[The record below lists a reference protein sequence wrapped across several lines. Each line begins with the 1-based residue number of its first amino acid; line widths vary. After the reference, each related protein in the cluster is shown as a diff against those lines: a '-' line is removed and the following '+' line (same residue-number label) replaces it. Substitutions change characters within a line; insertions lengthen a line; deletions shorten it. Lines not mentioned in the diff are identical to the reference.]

1 MTIYMRRRV
10 LLTVV
15 LILTGCPGPGDKM
28 VSRVPTTVTAKGNG
42 ICVLSPMKPGE
53 KITAVQ
59 IYSDAGDKLIKML
72 EDEPAYIDNGK
83 CLPLFGY
90 AFHSGR
96 RYSVAYDVEALNRD
110 DSHLITAEFS
120 ISSSEQGDM
129 KIGN

>member
-1 MTIYMRRRV
+1 MGKYVI
-10 LLTVV
+10 LTAVF
-15 LILTGCPGPGDKM
+15 ILTGCPGPGDKM
-28 VSRVPTTVTAKGNG
+28 VSRIPTSVTVKDNG
-42 ICVLSPMKPGE
+42 ICVLSPMKSGE

-72 EDEPAYIDNGK
+72 EDEPAYIDNGE
-83 CLPLFGY
+83 CLPVFDY

-96 RYSVAYDVEALNRD
+96 HYSIAYDVEALNRD

-120 ISSSEQGDM
+120 ISSDKQGDM